1 MGITPQQ
8 ALDCFASDDLVGIG
22 MEADAVRR
30 RLHPEGVVS
39 YIVDR
44 TLDYTGINDPAAIH
58 AAVADTLDLGGTGIQ
73 MQGNPHAALTLDWFE
88 QLFSGLKQRF
98 PAVWLHCLSVSEV
111 LALANTSGI
120 TLRDTI
126 ARLRD
131 AGLDSIPG
139 DARPSALTCPP
150 EDWIGVHRAA
160 HQLGLGTTATM
171 TFGAGETPEQR
182 VAHLETIRA
191 LQEETGGFTAFIPL
205 SFQPS
210 AAEREDRTREEP
222 TSVEY
227 LKILAI
233 SRMFLD
239 NVPNIQS
246 TWATQGLKVLQMGLR
261 FGSNDVGSVMPE
273 PGASTTEEELR
284 RLIRDAGFR
293 PAQRDT
299 LYRTMFLN

>member
-30 RLHPEGVVS
+30 HLHPEDVVT

-44 TLDYTGINDPAAIH
+44 TLDYTGITDPAAIY
-58 AAVADTLDLGGTGIQ
+58 AAVADTLDMGGTGIQ
-73 MQGNPHAALTLDWFE
+73 MQGDPAPALTLDWFE

-98 PAVWLHCLSVSEV
+98 PAAWLHCLSVSEV
-111 LALANTSGI
+111 LALVNTSGI
-120 TLRDTI
+120 PLRDTI

-150 EDWIGVHRAA
+150 EDWISIHRTA

-171 TFGAGETPEQR
+171 TFGAGETAEQR
-182 VAHLETIRA
+182 VAHLETVRA

-210 AAEREDRTREEP
+210 AVERENRTREEP

-227 LKILAI
+227 LKTLAI

-239 NVPNIQS
+239 NIPNTQS

-273 PGASTTEEELR
+273 PGTSTTEEELR
-284 RLIRDAGFR
+284 RIIRDAGFR